1 MEARKLAPTV
11 GIVGC
16 LLVLVVLVLPYLF
29 VGPPSAVTTYYNA
42 GAITPLAAGLLSL
55 VAVIVFAAGREDR
68 TDPALAAGATLVF
81 GLFVLVIVAAWTLT
95 VPRSVVTQLST
106 NTLITYH
113 RGALLAVSLLLPA
126 SAGWYAR
133 SLGLL

>member
-16 LLVLVVLVLPYLF
+16 LLVLVVLALPYLL
-29 VGPPSAVTTYYNA
+29 VGPPSAITTYYNA
-42 GAITPLAAGLLSL
+42 GAITPLAAGLLAL
-55 VAVIVFAAGREDR
+55 VAVIVFAAGREER

-81 GLFVLVIVAAWTLT
+81 GLFVLVIAVAWAVT

-113 RGALLAVSLLLPA
+113 RGALVLVALLPVA
-126 SAGWYAR
+126 SAGWHAR